1 MAKVHTKNNSLKTGI
16 VGFVM
21 LHRKGDLGRLHMSGG
36 RKSAVY
42 PNWVLNFK
50 GASDW
55 PQENML
61 FYMREVGR
69 KYAWM

>member
-1 MAKVHTKNNSLKTGI
+1 
-16 VGFVM
+16 
-21 LHRKGDLGRLHMSGG
+21 MSGG

-42 PNWVLNFK
+42 PNWVLNFRE
-50 GASDW
+50 ASDW

-61 FYMREVGR
+61 LYMREAGR

>member
-1 MAKVHTKNNSLKTGI
+1 
-16 VGFVM
+16 
-21 LHRKGDLGRLHMSGG
+21 MSGG

-42 PNWVLNFK
+42 PNWVLNFRE
-50 GASDW
+50 ASDW

-61 FYMREVGR
+61 LYMREVGR